1 MSRKGAQVLR
11 AGVPRLLQRAVV
23 QLKNGAGDTADDMT
37 QDFWSTRNVCGPP
50 RRAEERTVA
59 WSRPSSRSVTMATV
73 STMAWHTHAF
83 AFARAPELVTMIAAR
98 AEIRND
104 KIEHDNNEADCIDEF

>member
-1 MSRKGAQVLR
+1 ME
-11 AGVPRLLQRAVV
+11 
-23 QLKNGAGDTADDMT
+23 DMT

-73 STMAWHTHAF
+73 STMASQAL
-83 AFARAPELVTMIAAR
+83 ACRILARAPELVTMIAAR